1 MLLEL
6 KLKLEEMLGD
16 SNNKD
21 TLTGL
26 ERLFAQL
33 QLAKENERLA
43 KLTL

>member
-1 MLLEL
+1 
-6 KLKLEEMLGD
+6 MLGD